1 LTNLMGSSRM
11 VHYLNQHFIMIRTQ
25 PYSGTQAV
33 QRAVALLKLFS
44 DAKPEWGLTEL
55 ARAARLNKTTVYRLL
70 TALAS
75 EGLVARSP
83 AREVYRLGPEAIA
96 IGARALRSN
105 DLRTVSREFL
115 AELARRSDET
125 ATVEVLLES
134 DVLIVDEVHSRK
146 WLHASPSVGTRWPAH
161 ATSTGKVLLAYLSDA
176 DRKVVL
182 RVPLS
187 QPARRT
193 LTTLAALRDELAR
206 VRIQGYST
214 AVGELEDGYSA
225 VGAPVRDH
233 EGQVIAAVSLGGP
246 SVRLPQDRL
255 KALLPM
261 LLEATEGISQKLG
274 FEGGRVGNPSS
285 RQD

>member
-1 LTNLMGSSRM
+1 M
-11 VHYLNQHFIMIRTQ
+11 VHYLNYDFMITRTE

-33 QRAVALLKLFS
+33 QRAVSLLKLFS
-44 DAKPEWGLTEL
+44 DSKPEWGLTEM
-55 ARAARLNKTTVYRLL
+55 AKAAGLNKTTVYRLL

-75 EGLVARSP
+75 EGLVARNP
-83 AREVYRLGPEAIA
+83 AGEAYRLGPEAIA

-105 DLRTVSREFL
+105 DLRTVSREIL
-115 AELARRSDET
+115 TDLARRSDET
-125 ATVEVLLES
+125 ATVEVLVES

-161 ATSTGKVLLAYLSDA
+161 ATSTGKVLLAYLTETE
-176 DRKVVL
+176 RKTLL
-182 RVPLS
+182 RVPLA

-193 LTTLAALRDELAR
+193 ITTLAALRDELVK
-206 VRIQGYST
+206 VRSQGFAT

-255 KALLPM
+255 KALLPL
-261 LLEATEGISQKLG
+261 LLEATEGISQRLG
-274 FEGGRVGNPSS
+274 YSHSLGV
-285 RQD
+285 

>member
-1 LTNLMGSSRM
+1 MT
-11 VHYLNQHFIMIRTQ
+11 RTE

-44 DAKPEWGLTEL
+44 DTKPEWGLTEM

-83 AREVYRLGPEAIA
+83 AGEAYRLGPEAIA

-105 DLRTVSREFL
+105 DLRTVSRGYL
-115 AELARRSDET
+115 AELARKSDET
-125 ATVEVLLES
+125 ATVEVLVGS

-161 ATSTGKVLLAYLSDA
+161 ATSTGKVLLAYLPDA
-176 DRKVVL
+176 DRRTLL
-182 RVPLS
+182 RAPLA

-193 LTTLAALRDELAR
+193 ITTLTDLREELAR
-206 VRIQGYST
+206 VKNQGYAT

-225 VGAPVRDH
+225 LGAPVRDH
-233 EGQVIAAVSLGGP
+233 EGQVVAAVSLGGP

-255 KALLPM
+255 KAMLP
-261 LLEATEGISQKLG
+261 LVLEATEGISQQLG
-274 FEGGRVGNPSS
+274 YGPSS
-285 RQD
+285 GA

>member
-1 LTNLMGSSRM
+1 M

>member
-1 LTNLMGSSRM
+1 M
-11 VHYLNQHFIMIRTQ
+11 VHYLNPYFIMIRTE

-33 QRAVALLKLFS
+33 QRAVSLLKLFS

-55 ARAARLNKTTVYRLL
+55 AKAAGLNKTTVYRLL

-75 EGLVARSP
+75 EGLVARSSTT
-83 AREVYRLGPEAIA
+83 ESYRLGPEAIA
-96 IGARALRSN
+96 LGARALRSN

-115 AELARRSDET
+115 ADLARRSDET
-125 ATVEVLLES
+125 ATVEVLVES

-161 ATSTGKVLLAYLSDA
+161 ATSTGKVLLAFLSEA
-176 DRKVVL
+176 DRKVLL

-193 LTTLAALRDELAR
+193 ITTLTALRDELAR
-206 VRIQGYST
+206 VRTQGYAT

-225 VGAPVRDH
+225 LGAPVRDH
-233 EGQVIAAVSLGGP
+233 QGEVVAAVSLGGP

-261 LLEATEGISQKLG
+261 LLETTRRISQNLG
-274 FEGGRVGNPSS
+274 FE
-285 RQD
+285 

>member
-1 LTNLMGSSRM
+1 
-11 VHYLNQHFIMIRTQ
+11 MIRTE

-33 QRAVALLKLFS
+33 QRAVSLLKMFS

-55 ARAARLNKTTVYRLL
+55 ARAVGLNKTTVYRLL

-83 AREVYRLGPEAIA
+83 AGEAYRLGPEAIA

-105 DLRTVSREFL
+105 DLRTVSRAYL

-125 ATVEVLLES
+125 ATVEVLVEA

-161 ATSTGKVLLAYLSDA
+161 ATSTGKVLLAHLSDG
-176 DRKVVL
+176 DRKSLL
-182 RVPLS
+182 RVPLA

-193 LTTLAALRDELAR
+193 ITTLSTLKDELAR
-206 VRIQGYST
+206 IRTQGYAT
-214 AVGELEDGYSA
+214 AIGELEDGYSA
-225 VGAPVRDH
+225 IGAPVRDH
-233 EGQVIAAVSLGGP
+233 EGQVVAAVSLGGP

-255 KALLPM
+255 KALLP
-261 LLEATEGISQKLG
+261 LVLEATEGISQRLG
-274 FEGGRVGNPSS
+274 YGPDQSS
-285 RQD
+285 GA

>member
-1 LTNLMGSSRM
+1 
-11 VHYLNQHFIMIRTQ
+11 MIRTE

-33 QRAVALLKLFS
+33 QRAVSLLKLFS
-44 DAKPEWGLTEL
+44 DTKPEWGLTEM

-83 AREVYRLGPEAIA
+83 AGEAYRLGPEAIA

-105 DLRTVSREFL
+105 DLRTVSRGYL
-115 AELARRSDET
+115 VELARQSDET
-125 ATVEVLLES
+125 ATVEVLVGS

-161 ATSTGKVLLAYLSDA
+161 ATSTGKVLLAFLPDA
-176 DRKVVL
+176 DRRTLL
-182 RVPLS
+182 RAPLA

-193 LTTLAALRDELAR
+193 ITTLTELREELTR
-206 VRIQGYST
+206 VKNQGYAT

-225 VGAPVRDH
+225 LGAPVRDH
-233 EGQVIAAVSLGGP
+233 EGQVVAAVSLGGP

-255 KALLPM
+255 KAMLP
-261 LLEATEGISQKLG
+261 LVLEATEGISQQLG
-274 FEGGRVGNPSS
+274 YGPSS
-285 RQD
+285 GA

>member
-1 LTNLMGSSRM
+1 M
-11 VHYLNQHFIMIRTQ
+11 VHYLNSHFIMIRTE

-33 QRAVALLKLFS
+33 QRAVSLLKLFS
-44 DAKPEWGLTEL
+44 DAKPQWGLTEL
-55 ARAARLNKTTVYRLL
+55 ARAAGLNKTTVYRLL

-75 EGLVARSP
+75 EGLIARSP
-83 AREVYRLGPEAIA
+83 ASEDYRLGPEAIA

-115 AELARRSDET
+115 AALAQKSDET
-125 ATVEVLLES
+125 ATVEVLVEA

-161 ATSTGKVLLAYLSDA
+161 ATSTGKVMLAHLSDS
-176 DRKVVL
+176 DRKAVL

-193 LTTLAALRDELAR
+193 ITTLAVLRDELAR
-206 VRIQGYST
+206 VRAQGYAT

-225 VGAPVRDH
+225 MGAPVRDH
-233 EGQVIAAVSLGGP
+233 EGQVVAAVGLGGP
-246 SVRLPQDRL
+246 SARLPQERL
-255 KALLPM
+255 KTLLPL
-261 LLEATEGISQKLG
+261 LLEATEGISQRLG
-274 FEGGRVGNPSS
+274 FGLD
-285 RQD
+285 Q

>member
-1 LTNLMGSSRM
+1 MT
-11 VHYLNQHFIMIRTQ
+11 RTE

-33 QRAVALLKLFS
+33 QRAVSLLKLFS
-44 DAKPEWGLTEL
+44 DSKPEWGLTEM

-83 AREVYRLGPEAIA
+83 AGEAYRLGPEAIA

-105 DLRTVSREFL
+105 DLRTVSRGYL
-115 AELARRSDET
+115 AELAQKSDET
-125 ATVEVLLES
+125 ATVEVLVDS

-161 ATSTGKVLLAYLSDA
+161 ATSTGKVLLAFLSDA
-176 DRKVVL
+176 DRKGLL
-182 RVPLS
+182 RPPLA

-193 LTTLAALRDELAR
+193 ITTLAELREELVR
-206 VRIQGYST
+206 VKNQGYAT

-233 EGQVIAAVSLGGP
+233 EGQVVAAVSLGGP
-246 SVRLPQDRL
+246 SVRLSQDRL
-255 KALLPM
+255 KAMLP
-261 LLEATEGISQKLG
+261 LVLEATEGISQQLG
-274 FEGGRVGNPSS
+274 YALSS
-285 RQD
+285 GA

>member
-1 LTNLMGSSRM
+1 MNT
-11 VHYLNQHFIMIRTQ
+11 RTE

-33 QRAVALLKLFS
+33 QRAVSLLKLFN
-44 DAKPEWGLTEL
+44 DAKPEWGLTEM
-55 ARAARLNKTTVYRLL
+55 ARAAGLNKTTVYRLL

-75 EGLVARSP
+75 EGLVARSSGGDG
-83 AREVYRLGPEAIA
+83 YRLGPEAIA

-115 AELARRSDET
+115 VDLARQSDET
-125 ATVEVLLES
+125 ATVEVLVES
-134 DVLIVDEVHSRK
+134 EVLIVDEIHSRK

-176 DRKVVL
+176 DRKLVL
-182 RVPLS
+182 RLPLS

-193 LTTLAALRDELAR
+193 ITTLAALRDELVK
-206 VRIQGYST
+206 VRAQGYAT

-225 VGAPVRDH
+225 VGAPVRNH

-255 KALLPM
+255 KALLP
-261 LLEATEGISQKLG
+261 LVLEATEGISQQLG
-274 FEGGRVGNPSS
+274 YGLSEGF
-285 RQD
+285 